1 MPFTWPFNPRP
12 YADDVAAEVLADVV
26 DPKTADWHY
35 NKHHKGYVDALNN
48 IEKGLSEANKETANG
63 NYSVY
68 GELKR
73 RFGFNHAGVML
84 HDLYWQ
90 NLGGDGDIQ
99 KAPSLAKALEA
110 EFGSHEDWQKDMV
123 ATAMSTKTSGW
134 AVLTFDRLYSGRLI
148 NVLVD
153 EHQNGAM
160 WGGVPLIA
168 LDMFEH
174 AYYHHYGPGRPPYID
189 AFFKNLDWGRIEQQ
203 YKKFCS

>member
-1 MPFTWPFNPRP
+1 MTFSWPFNPRP
-12 YADDVAAEVLADVV
+12 YSDDEAAKVLAEVIDE
-26 DPKTADWHY
+26 KTADWHY

-48 IEKGLSEANKETANG
+48 IEKGLSEASKDGTNG

-73 RFGFNHAGVML
+73 RFGFNHAGAML

-90 NLGGDGDIQ
+90 NLGGNGNENA
-99 KAPSLAKALEA
+99 APTLVKALEND
-110 EFGSHEDWQKDMV
+110 FGSLETWKKDMV

-174 AYYHHYGPGRPPYID
+174 AYYHSYGPGRPPYID
-189 AFFKNLDWGRIEQQ
+189 KFFSNLHWGRIEEQ
-203 YKKFCS
+203 YKKYC